1 MPTKD
6 CLLKGNYGA
15 FLIDSDSDIMERI
28 ISKLAQNL
36 SVPVTAKIR
45 LPPQKN
51 TACALAKR
59 LENAGCSLLCVHG
72 RTRFENK
79 TKAGRAD
86 MERNQ
91 EYKTSIKNPSFCEW
105 IYRICGRHQGLYG
118 FYFCRWCL
126 RR

>member
-1 MPTKD
+1 M
-6 CLLKGNYGA
+6 
-15 FLIDSDSDIMERI
+15 DSDSDIMERI

-36 SVPVTAKIR
+36 TVPVTAKIR

-59 LENAGCSLLCVHG
+59 LENASALLCVHG

-86 MERNQ
+86 WKE
-91 EYKTSIKNPSFCEW
+91 IKK
-105 IYRICGRHQGLYG
+105 IK
-118 FYFCRWCL
+118 